1 MVIAQ
6 IMQKAISPTISY
18 VLLLA
23 LAVTLSIAAY
33 FWGTYEINR
42 LQDVPI
48 AQNMETQM
56 LSIDALIQSVAHGD
70 VNFTTT
76 MVLYYPKGVMQV
88 NAAGDAIKYTAQL
101 DAKIYETGGLLG
113 TPCDCGPTCY
123 LISDD
128 ETGINLVKMPD
139 TNVYRGSSG
148 GVQSQYVEMVVCY
161 AGIDITADNNCIG
174 RSGPRAQL
182 TARKTGYD
190 VSEQKPQVRVSI
202 C

>member
-23 LAVTLSIAAY
+23 LAVALSIAAY

-56 LSIDALIQSVAHGD
+56 QSIDALIQSVAHGD

-76 MVLYYPKGVMQV
+76 MVLYYPKGVVQV
-88 NAAGDAIKYTAQL
+88 NASGDAIKYTAQL
-101 DAKIYETGGLLG
+101 DAKIYEGEAGGV
-113 TPCDCGPTCY
+113 PCSCGSSCY
-123 LISDD
+123 LITDV
-128 ETGINLVKMPD
+128 ETGINMVKLPD

-161 AGIDITADNNCIG
+161 ADIDITADNDCIG

-190 VSEQKPQVRVSI
+190 TSAQKPQVRVSI